1 MLLYPNPSSKTL
13 SQISETTIAVGF
25 TKTMKLGLCVFLYI
39 LLLQQL
45 SSGVEVTVE
54 SPQTALIGSSILLP
68 CTFRINNPPIN
79 PNFLAVFWK
88 FRNIELMKYDNKGMT
103 ANSKVSV
110 NEQDFKN
117 GIVSLSLH
125 NVTISDEGTYTC
137 LVIYSPDRQEKTV
150 DLHVK
155 ASPVVRITKK
165 ALLQNQKSQI
175 QCSITDFYPEK
186 IKVTWL
192 RDGSPLSTDLR
203 VPQRNADGTYRVN
216 SSLIF
221 TPTQNSLLIEC
232 EVEHESLTTPIKDS
246 YTVIYGVPPTV
257 QIFSSEIPEHKERVF
272 VCELKGFY
280 PEPVTVKW
288 MQNGKRIE
296 TSGRNADGTFNKE
309 SFYRVHFSS
318 QNKSADISC
327 EVEHETLLSPI
338 IKTQHIE
345 YYSDDNKSSRLGL
358 AVVLTIIATL
368 AVICALFWYFVYKKK
383 YFKRFVVSPIY
394 RPEMWGED
402 RKITLYCM
410 AFNCPKEVQV
420 TWIVDDHDE
429 QSSKKSYGG
438 TTDEEKNLLS
448 RDYTIKTDHSQV
460 DGMHNVIT
468 AVIMTANLSDEKKK
482 DIVCIF
488 NCDGQTKWQKIVWN
502 PMLLKPQIDHA
513 KPIQLSLCDS
523 GDVLCSVNLMNFS
536 PKDIRITWSSGVGHY
551 QDLKTFKEIVTKN
564 SQNMFDAESE
574 CRISINLFNEP
585 GFKARVTWK
594 HKSMDNSETKEVSAA
609 DLPWRPQIGDII
621 IPYLLHSAEAKLQC
635 TISGYFPDN
644 LDVKWFRREPGK
656 QELYLV
662 SPSEK
667 YKLPVKDVTRQED
680 LTYTCT
686 ASLIVT
692 VSIRTDHGAEF
703 ICQVGH
709 PSVERPLESRTGEL
723 HVRGIHVFNVFLD
736 YTQSHDLLT
745 ADVRVFPNQN
755 IEVTWSRSKS
765 GKLYETY
772 PDSEHINKSADIGG
786 GITQLISQYKA
797 KKSIQDHIKYFK
809 VSVKLKSME
818 SPIEKTI
825 VRIKG
830 DYSIID
836 EAGERPLPKSSMMEC
851 NGPPGCSDPP
861 KTTEKGD
868 LSIIDE
874 AGERLLRDLS
884 MTENNGLPGFSDPTE
899 TTEKGNTQMEQKDDN
914 GKKQKG
920 KFKMPAVFSKKS
932 SSKK

>member
-1 MLLYPNPSSKTL
+1 
-13 SQISETTIAVGF
+13 
-25 TKTMKLGLCVFLYI
+25 MKLGLCVFLYI
-39 LLLQQL
+39 LLLQQPT
-45 SSGVEVTVE
+45 SGVEVTVE
-54 SPQTALIGSSILLP
+54 SPQTTLIGSSVLLP

-79 PNFLAVFWK
+79 SNFLAIFWN
-88 FRNIELMKYDNKGMT
+88 FGNIELLKYDNKGMT
-103 ANSKVSV
+103 TNSKVSV

-117 GIVSLSLH
+117 GVVSLSLH

-155 ASPVVRITKK
+155 ASPVVKITKK
-165 ALLQNQKSQI
+165 ALLQNHKNQI

-192 RDGSPLSTDLR
+192 RNGSPLPIPTDMKE
-203 VPQRNADGTYRVN
+203 PQRNADGTYRVN
-216 SSLIF
+216 SSLII
-221 TPTQNSLLIEC
+221 TPTQDNLLIEC
-232 EVEHESLTTPIKDS
+232 KVEHESQTTPIKDS

-288 MQNGKRIE
+288 RQNGKRIE
-296 TSGRNADGTFNKE
+296 SSGRNADGTFNKE
-309 SFYRVHFSS
+309 SFYRIHFSS
-318 QNKSADISC
+318 QNQSADISC

-345 YYSDDNKSSRLGL
+345 YYSDHNKSSRLGL
-358 AVVLTIIATL
+358 TVVLTIIATL
-368 AVICALFWYFVYKKK
+368 AVICALLWYFVYKKK

-420 TWIVDDHDE
+420 TWIVEDHDE
-429 QSSKKSYGG
+429 QSNKKSYGG
-438 TTDEEKNLLS
+438 TVDEEKNLLS
-448 RDYTIKTDHSQV
+448 RDYTIKTDHSRV
-460 DGMHNVIT
+460 SGMHNVIT

-488 NCDGQTKWQKIVWN
+488 NCDGQTKWQTIVWN
-502 PMLLKPQIDHA
+502 PMLLKPQIFHET
-513 KPIQLSLCDS
+513 PIKLSLCDS

-564 SQNMFDAESE
+564 PQNMFDAESE
-574 CRISINLFNEP
+574 CRISVKLFNEP
-585 GFKARVTWK
+585 GFKVRVTWK
-594 HKSMDNSETKEVSAA
+594 HESMDNSETKEVSAA
-609 DLPWRPQIGDII
+609 DFPWRPQIGDII
-621 IPYLLHSAEAKLQC
+621 IPDLIHSAEAKLQC
-635 TISGYFPDN
+635 TISGNFTDN
-644 LDVKWFRREPGK
+644 LDVKWFRREPGQ

-667 YKLPVKDVTRQED
+667 YKLPVMDVTRQED
-680 LTYTCT
+680 RTYTCT

-692 VSIRTDHGAEF
+692 VSGRTDHGAEF
-703 ICQVGH
+703 ICRVGH
-709 PSVERPLESRTGEL
+709 PSMERPLEKRTGEL
-723 HVRGIHVFNVFLD
+723 NVRGIHVFDVFFE
-736 YTQSHDLLT
+736 YAQSHDLLT
-745 ADVRVFPNQN
+745 ADVRVFPKQN

-765 GKLYETY
+765 EKSYETY
-772 PDSEHINKSADIGG
+772 PDSELINKYADIGG
-786 GITQLISQYKA
+786 GINQLISQYKA

-809 VSVKLKSME
+809 VSVKLESME
-818 SPIEKTI
+818 SPVEKII
-825 VRIKG
+825 VRKKG

-836 EAGERPLPKSSMMEC
+836 KAGEGLLPKSSIMEC

-861 KTTEKGD
+861 
-868 LSIIDE
+868 
-874 AGERLLRDLS
+874 
-884 MTENNGLPGFSDPTE
+884 E
-899 TTEKGNTQMEQKDDN
+899 TTEKGEFVISEIRLSVIDPNFVNTFAARKDECHI
-914 GKKQKG
+914 
-920 KFKMPAVFSKKS
+920 S
-932 SSKK
+932 SLK